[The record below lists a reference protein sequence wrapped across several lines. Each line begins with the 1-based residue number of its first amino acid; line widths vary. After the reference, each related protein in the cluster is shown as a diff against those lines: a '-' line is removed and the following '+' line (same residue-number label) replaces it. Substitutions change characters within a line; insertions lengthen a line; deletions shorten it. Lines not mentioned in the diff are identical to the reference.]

1 MKKLVFGLLACVTL
15 LAVSCEPSN
24 TAEEDSL
31 YDTETIDKTRV
42 KVPTHGIDKTKIKVP
57 THG

>member
-1 MKKLVFGLLACVTL
+1 MKKFVFGVLACVTL

-31 YDTETIDKTRV
+31 YENGVDKTL
-42 KVPTHGIDKTKIKVP
+42 ITKDNK
-57 THG
+57 GK